1 MRKKIEILLS
11 SKEGLRKWNFQTKVK
26 RKDKL
31 MVTEVS
37 KFVEIKKKKKKHWM
51 LFVISGSLSE
61 KCYCKF

>member
-37 KFVEIKKKKKKHWM
+37 KFVEIKKKKKALNAVCYLWQLVWKM
-51 LFVISGSLSE
+51 LL
-61 KCYCKF
+61 

>member
-1 MRKKIEILLS
+1 MRKKSEILLS

-37 KFVEIKKKKKKHWM
+37 KFVEIKKKKKHRM

>member
-1 MRKKIEILLS
+1 MRKKSEILLS

-37 KFVEIKKKKKKHWM
+37 KFVEIKKKKKASNAVCYLWQLVWKM
-51 LFVISGSLSE
+51 LL
-61 KCYCKF
+61 